1 MEAAIDAY
9 SKKCAE
15 EPPKLA
21 FDVRWRPFQ
30 LNPSLPK
37 GRGLDKMQYYY
48 DRFGMPRVDGMIQQ
62 MKAVGRDVGIDFSY
76 GGSVGNTSDSHR
88 LIWYAREKGGS
99 ELQDCMVEEL
109 FRAYF
114 TQEKSLGEREVLAE
128 CAANAG
134 LLDASEILG
143 EGGSVGLEEV
153 QQELVA
159 YARRWDCRG
168 VPMFV
173 IDDRYP
179 LNGAQPPEAFLEIFE
194 DIEESL

>member
-9 SKKCAE
+9 SKKDAE

-30 LNPSLPK
+30 LNSSLPT

-88 LIWYAREKGGS
+88 LTWYARERGGS
-99 ELQDCMVEEL
+99 ELQDRMVEEL

-114 TQEKSLGEREVLAE
+114 TQEKSLGEHKVLTD
-128 CAANAG
+128 CAAK
-134 LLDASEILG
+134 
-143 EGGSVGLEEV
+143 VGLDVSDVLSDGSTIGAEEV
-153 QQELVA
+153 EQEMEA
-159 YARRWDCRG
+159 YGRRWDCRG

-173 IDDRYP
+173 IDGKYP
-179 LNGAQPPEAFLEIFE
+179 LNGAQPPEAFLDIFE
-194 DIEESL
+194 DIEESI